1 MGSDLRTEI
10 MFRRGKMEVAAIDLD
25 EDGEGGAV
33 LEVVEV
39 IEIADI
45 VEVFEVFKVFVVF
58 VGAHIGVLV
67 TEAYGDEPYAPL
79 PGRNNRL
86 CICADW
92 YNSVL
97 GLHFAVEEM
106 YSVVTVPLE
115 APAASM
121 TIARPSHMIKQ
132 CA

>member
-67 TEAYGDEPYAPL
+67 TEAYGGQPYAPL

-97 GLHFAVEEM
+97 GMTVVMF
-106 YSVVTVPLE
+106 SVDELGSVITVRV
-115 APAASM
+115 S
-121 TIARPSHMIKQ
+121 
-132 CA
+132 